1 MPTQFSKTPQP
12 EQLAGTGLVWHSLEV
27 YQGECLVFASDS
39 KWLYPLFELERFLK
53 AQGLEPASLLVHDK
67 IVGRAAALLLVRL
80 GIQQVAAD
88 LLSKM
93 GQEVLERFH
102 VRYEFRTLV
111 ERVFCKTE
119 ELLAGEFD
127 PEKAYLVLAERAQAQ
142 KQSPSSP

>member
-1 MPTQFSKTPQP
+1 M
-12 EQLAGTGLVWHSLEV
+12 
-27 YQGECLVFASDS
+27 
-39 KWLYPLFELERFLK
+39 
-53 AQGLEPASLLVHDK
+53 LVHDR

-80 GIQQVAAD
+80 EIQQVAAD

-111 ERVFCKTE
+111 DKVSCKTE

-127 PEKAYLVLAERAQAQ
+127 PEKAYLVLAEGAHPQNESSL
-142 KQSPSSP
+142 SP